1 LFAFLKQK
9 NILAIQYIIQM
20 ADTIILE
27 RSMETPADNTS
38 PFTRK
43 EVVKIKDMSTS
54 GNYSTGQVVFE
65 TISLSNGGKWCDYT
79 EAYITIPTVSVMT
92 GVAANGAVVN
102 FTEDHVKDS
111 DMALVFKN
119 SHLNLINS
127 CQIDYGNRSAV
138 QQTDHIN
145 DYLIFKQHTELSAQD
160 EELHGPTIG
169 YAKDDSRSWYWDA
182 GNGIGNNK
190 VGSGVDVLY
199 RHSAAVN
206 RGMFNRS
213 QVYFAV
219 DDNDG
224 ETTETI
230 SKRHHIFGAD
240 AVKQSNRS
248 YIVNHAEHKAYYH
261 NVIVR
266 LKDLPLFQSMP
277 SLLKGGNFKITLTLN
292 QCEFRF
298 SIAADGEAAMG
309 AMAYD
314 SGSFTGKLTNPLMVS
329 ANSFSIVK
337 LGDAMHQTAKGIS
350 AGGSWSLPASRTY
363 TVSCN
368 VARPQYP
375 AHQGKNVADCQSLNC
390 ELNVPVYDLKPAIE
404 SRYLQMGQKKVVYNE
419 VLLHQL
425 LNKQAGST
433 FNDLITNGLTH
444 MKRLII
450 IPTIASGSNGT
461 ALVDPRMSPFDTVPS
476 TCSPYILENLQVQI
490 ANQNVYANPVNYSY
504 EMFLQEMNGRYGV
517 ESSLFAG
524 VSSSRISMQDYIELY
539 GYIVVD
545 LKRKYSS
552 DESVPLSVSISGKI
566 KSLKNLDLYC
576 FIEQEKTMTIDVA
589 TGQRLS

>member
-1 LFAFLKQK
+1 
-9 NILAIQYIIQM
+9 M

-27 RSMETPADNTS
+27 RSMESPADNTS

-79 EAYITIPTVSVMT
+79 EAYITIPTVSVLT
-92 GVAANGAVVN
+92 GADADGTNVVN
-102 FTEDHVKDS
+102 FTANYVKES

-127 CQIDYGNRSAV
+127 CQIDYGNRSAI

-145 DYLIFKQHTELSAQD
+145 DYLIFKQHTELSMQD

-169 YAKDDSRSWYWDA
+169 YAKDSSRSWYWDA
-182 GNGIGNNK
+182 DNGIGNNE
-190 VGSGVDVLY
+190 VGPTVDTLQ
-199 RHSAAVN
+199 RHSAGVN
-206 RGMFNRS
+206 KGMFDRS
-213 QVYFAV
+213 QVYFAG
-219 DDNDG
+219 DDDLSG
-224 ETTETI
+224 
-230 SKRHHIFGAD
+230 RQLIFGAD

-248 YIVNHAEHKAYYH
+248 YIINHAQHKAYYH

-298 SIAADGEAAMG
+298 TTAADAGG
-309 AMAYD
+309 AVGGLDFVPA
-314 SGSFTGKLTNPLMVS
+314 SFTGKLTNPLMVS
-329 ANSFSIVK
+329 SNAHSAVRPTNV
-337 LGDAMHQTAKGIS
+337 LHQSAAS
-350 AGGSWSLPASRTY
+350 AVAGGSWALPASKTY
-363 TVSCN
+363 VVSCN

-375 AHQGKNVADCQSLNC
+375 AHQSKGVSDCQSLNC
-390 ELNVPVYDLKPAIE
+390 ELNVPVYDLKPAVE

-450 IPTIASGSNGT
+450 IPTIATGSNGT
-461 ALVDPRMSPFDTVPS
+461 LSVDPRLSPFDTVPS

-552 DESVPLSVSISGKI
+552 DEAVPLSVSISGKI
-566 KSLKNLDLYC
+566 KSLMNLDLYC
-576 FIEQEKTMTIDVA
+576 FIEQEKNMTIDVA

>member
-1 LFAFLKQK
+1 
-9 NILAIQYIIQM
+9 LAIQYIIQM

-43 EVVKIKDMSTS
+43 EVIKIKDMSTS
-54 GNYSTGQVVFE
+54 GNYSTSQVVFE
-65 TISLSNGGKWCDYT
+65 TISLSNSGKFCDYT
-79 EAYITIPTVSVMT
+79 EAFITIPTVSVLT
-92 GVAANGAVVN
+92 GADADGTNPVSFVAN
-102 FTEDHVKDS
+102 HVKES
-111 DMALVFKN
+111 DMTLVFKN

-127 CQIDYGNRSAV
+127 CQIDYGNQSAI

-145 DYLIFKQHTELSAQD
+145 DYLIFKQHTELSMQD

-169 YAKDDSRSWYWDA
+169 YAKDSSRSWYWDA
-182 GNGIGNNK
+182 DNGICNNETAS
-190 VGSGVDVLY
+190 VVDTLQ
-199 RHSAAVN
+199 RHSAGVN
-206 RGMFNRS
+206 KGMFDRS
-213 QVYFAV
+213 QVYFAG
-219 DDNDG
+219 DDTLSG
-224 ETTETI
+224 
-230 SKRHHIFGAD
+230 RQQIFGD
-240 AVKQSNRS
+240 EAVKQSNRS
-248 YIVNHAEHKAYYH
+248 YIINHAQHKAYYH

-292 QCEFRF
+292 QCEFKF
-298 SIAADGEAAMG
+298 TTAADAGGLVGGLDYIPA
-309 AMAYD
+309 
-314 SGSFTGKLTNPLMVS
+314 SFTGKLTNPIMVS
-329 ANSFSIVK
+329 SNAHSAVRPTNV
-337 LGDAMHQTAKGIS
+337 LHQSAQS
-350 AGGSWSLPASRTY
+350 DVAGGSWALPASKTY
-363 TVSCN
+363 VVSCN

-375 AHQGKNVADCQSLNC
+375 AHQGKGVADCQSLNC
-390 ELNVPVYDLKPAIE
+390 ELNVPVYTLKPAIE
-404 SRYLQMGQKKVVYNE
+404 NRYLQMGQKKVVYNE

-444 MKRLII
+444 MKRLVI
-450 IPTIASGSNGT
+450 IPTIASASNGVLT
-461 ALVDPRMSPFDTVPS
+461 VDPRMSPFDTVPS
-476 TCSPYILENLQVQI
+476 TCSPYILENLQIQI

-504 EMFLQEMNGRYGV
+504 EMFLHEMNGRYGV

-552 DESVPLSVSISGKI
+552 DEAVPLSVSISGKV

>member
-1 LFAFLKQK
+1 
-9 NILAIQYIIQM
+9 M

-27 RSMETPADNTS
+27 RSMESPADNTS

-43 EVVKIKDMSTS
+43 EVIKIKDMSTS

-65 TISLSNGGKWCDYT
+65 TISLSNSGKWCDYT
-79 EAYITIPTVSVMT
+79 EAFITIPTVSVIS
-92 GVAANGAVVN
+92 GVDVN
-102 FTEDHVKDS
+102 FTADHVKDS

-127 CQIDYGNRSAV
+127 CQIDYGNQSAV

-145 DYLIFKQHTELSAQD
+145 DYLIFKQHTELSMQD

-169 YAKDDSRSWYWDA
+169 YAKDSSRSWRWSQV
-182 GNGIGNNK
+182 NGICNND
-190 VGSGVDVLY
+190 VGTALGVVA

-206 RGMFNRS
+206 KGMFERS
-213 QVYFAV
+213 QVYFAR
-219 DDNDG
+219 DD
-224 ETTETI
+224 TI
-230 SKRHHIFGAD
+230 NGRTAIFGAD
-240 AVKQSNRS
+240 DNAVKQSNRS
-248 YIVNHAEHKAYYH
+248 YIVNAADHKAYYH

-292 QCEFRF
+292 QCEFKF
-298 SIAADGEAAMG
+298 TTAADADAVAGVMTYTPAN
-309 AMAYD
+309 
-314 SGSFTGKLTNPLMVS
+314 FQGKLTNPLMVA
-329 ANSFSIVK
+329 ANVRSVMQPKVIAAETLHESESVVV
-337 LGDAMHQTAKGIS
+337 
-350 AGGSWSLPASRTY
+350 AGGSWGLPGNKTY

-368 VARPQYP
+368 VARPQFST
-375 AHQGKNVADCQSLNC
+375 HQALAVADCQVLNC
-390 ELNVPVYDLKPAIE
+390 ELNVPIYTLKPAIE

-461 ALVDPRMSPFDTVPS
+461 ALVDPRLSPFDTVPS

-504 EMFLQEMNGRYGV
+504 EMFLNEMNGRYGV

-552 DESVPLSVSISGKI
+552 DEAVPLSVSISGKV

>member
-1 LFAFLKQK
+1 
-9 NILAIQYIIQM
+9 LAIQYIIQM

-27 RSMETPADNTS
+27 RSMESPADNTS

-43 EVVKIKDMSTS
+43 EVIKIKDMSTS

-65 TISLSNGGKWCDYT
+65 TISLSNSGKWCDYT
-79 EAYITIPTVSVMT
+79 EAFITIPTVSVIS
-92 GVAANGAVVN
+92 GVDVN
-102 FTEDHVKDS
+102 FTDPHVRDS

-127 CQIDYGNRSAV
+127 CQIDYGNQSAV

-145 DYLIFKQHTELSAQD
+145 DYLIFKQHTELSMQD

-169 YAKDDSRSWYWDA
+169 YAKDSSRSWRWSA
-182 GNGIGNNK
+182 VNGICNND
-190 VGSGVDVLY
+190 VGTSLGVVA

-206 RGMFNRS
+206 EGMFGRS
-213 QVYFAV
+213 QVYFAR
-219 DDNDG
+219 DDTLNG
-224 ETTETI
+224 RTA
-230 SKRHHIFGAD
+230 IFGAD
-240 AVKQSNRS
+240 DNVVKQSNRS
-248 YIVNHAEHKAYYH
+248 YIVNAADHKAYYH

-292 QCEFRF
+292 QCEFKF
-298 SIAADGEAAMG
+298 TTAADADVVAG
-309 AMAYD
+309 AMTYTPANFQ
-314 SGSFTGKLTNPLMVS
+314 GRLTNPLMVS
-329 ANSFSIVK
+329 ANARSVMQPKVIAADTLHESAAVVV
-337 LGDAMHQTAKGIS
+337 
-350 AGGSWSLPASRTY
+350 AGGSWGLPGNNTY

-368 VARPQYP
+368 VARPQFST
-375 AHQGKNVADCQSLNC
+375 HQALAVADCQVLNC
-390 ELNVPVYDLKPAIE
+390 ELNVPIYTLKPAIE

-461 ALVDPRMSPFDTVPS
+461 ALVDPRLSPFDTVPS

-504 EMFLQEMNGRYGV
+504 EMFLNEMNGRYGV

-566 KSLKNLDLYC
+566 KSLKNLDLFC
-576 FIEQEKTMTIDVA
+576 FIEQEKSMTIDVA